1 MKRNYGFT
9 LIELM
14 VTLVVAVILVVI
26 AVPGFRT
33 IIQNNRASTQANEL
47 LSAMTLARSEAIK
60 RGTNVSVCS
69 STNQSTCAASTTWST
84 GWIVFVDINNNGT
97 FDDDAD
103 ASLCEVDVAN
113 LPIEDCI
120 LRTKNALDA
129 NSTLVSTSNDVRY
142 LPTGLVTAA
151 AANTIIT
158 MTLTP
163 TPCKGKNIQTVT
175 INATGRANSVPTNCP

>member
-14 VTLVVAVILVVI
+14 VTLVIAVILVVI
-26 AVPGFRT
+26 SVPGFRS
-33 IIQNNRASTQANEL
+33 IIQNNRATTQANEL

-69 STNQSTCAASTTWST
+69 STDQSTCAASLTWSS

-113 LPIEDCI
+113 LPAEDCI
-120 LRTKNALDA
+120 LRTKETLAGNTALI
-129 NSTLVSTSNDVRY
+129 STSIDVKY
-142 LPTGLVTAA
+142 LSTGLVTASS
-151 AANTIIT
+151 T

-163 TPCKGKNIQTVT
+163 SPCKGKNEHT
-175 INATGRANSVPTNCP
+175 IAVNATGRGHSLVDNCP